1 MACSGSRAEMARR
14 NALKPLQRA
23 LRIAAALLS
32 SQYAYML
39 EYRAEI
45 ALWALSGVLPL
56 IMLAVW
62 QGSSGAAAAGFTPQ
76 DLGRYFLAAFVVRQ
90 FSVVWLIH
98 VFEEDALQGKLSPQ
112 LLQPLQPLWRYLAA
126 HVAEQATRVP
136 FVALMLAAVF
146 VLKPGLLW
154 LPSPGQLL
162 LGIVAIQAAF
172 VLRFLLQTLVA
183 MLCFWSERAAALD
196 RLLLIPYLFL
206 SGLVAPLESFPPAVR
221 QLALWTPFPAMVS
234 FPAKLLAG
242 ESVDVGAGFLNLALW
257 CAVLFP
263 LSRLLWRAGV
273 RRYSAMGA

>member
-1 MACSGSRAEMARR
+1 MARR

-76 DLGRYFLAAFVVRQ
+76 ALGRYFLAAFVVRQ

-206 SGLVAPLESFPPAVR
+206 SGLVAPLESFPPGVR

-242 ESVDVGAGFLNLALW
+242 EIVDVGAGFLNLALW
-257 CAVLFP
+257 CGVLFP

>member
-1 MACSGSRAEMARR
+1 
-14 NALKPLQRA
+14 
-23 LRIAAALLS
+23 
-32 SQYAYML
+32 
-39 EYRAEI
+39 
-45 ALWALSGVLPL
+45 
-56 IMLAVW
+56 
-62 QGSSGAAAAGFTPQ
+62 
-76 DLGRYFLAAFVVRQ
+76 
-90 FSVVWLIH
+90 
-98 VFEEDALQGKLSPQ
+98 

-146 VLKPGLLW
+146 VLKPDLLW

-162 LGIVAIQAAF
+162 LGIVAIQASF

-221 QLALWTPFPAMVS
+221 QLALCTPFPVMVS

-242 ESVDVGAGFLNLALW
+242 ESVDVGAGLLNLALW

>member
-1 MACSGSRAEMARR
+1 MAHS
-14 NALKPLQRA
+14 NTLKPVQRA

-62 QGSSGAAAAGFTPQ
+62 QGSAGAAATGLTPQ
-76 DLGRYFLAAFVVRQ
+76 GLGRYFLAAFVVRQ

-98 VFEEDALQGKLSPQ
+98 VFEEDALQGKLAPQ

-136 FVALMLAAVF
+136 FVALMLAG
-146 VLKPGLLW
+146 VLLLQPELLW

-162 LGIVAIQAAF
+162 LGIAAVQAAF
-172 VLRFLLQTLVA
+172 MLRFLLQTLVA

-196 RLLLIPYLFL
+196 RLL
-206 SGLVAPLESFPPAVR
+206 
-221 QLALWTPFPAMVS
+221 
-234 FPAKLLAG
+234 
-242 ESVDVGAGFLNLALW
+242 
-257 CAVLFP
+257 
-263 LSRLLWRAGV
+263 
-273 RRYSAMGA
+273 

>member
-1 MACSGSRAEMARR
+1 MARR
-14 NALKPLQRA
+14 SVLQSVQHA
-23 LRIAAALLS
+23 MRIAAALLS

-62 QGSSGAAAAGFTPQ
+62 QGSDGAAAAGLTPQ
-76 DLGRYFLAAFVVRQ
+76 GLGRYFLAAFVVRQ

-136 FVALMLAAVF
+136 FVALMLAGVV
-146 VLKPGLLW
+146 VLQPEWLW
-154 LPSPGQLL
+154 LPSLGQLL

-172 VLRFLLQTLVA
+172 VMRFLLQTLVA

-221 QLALWTPFPAMVS
+221 RLAECTPFPAMVS

-242 ESVDVGAGFLNLALW
+242 ESVDVGAGFLNIALW

>member
-1 MACSGSRAEMARR
+1 MAQRLRRYWRSLLCFWATSMEAE
-14 NALKPLQRA
+14 
-23 LRIAAALLS
+23 
-32 SQYAYML
+32 L
-39 EYRAEI
+39 EYQLNLVIE
-45 ALWALSGVLPL
+45 L
-56 IMLAVW
+56 LAVLGNLA
-62 QGSSGAAAAGFTPQ
+62 GSLFLLVLLAGPRGE
-76 DLGRYFLAAFVVRQ
+76 LGGWSWNSALVV
-90 FSVVWLIH
+90 
-98 VFEEDALQGKLSPQ
+98 
-112 LLQPLQPLWRYLAA
+112 
-126 HVAEQATRVP
+126 
-136 FVALMLAAVF
+136 
-146 VLKPGLLW
+146 
-154 LPSPGQLL
+154 

-221 QLALWTPFPAMVS
+221 RIAECTPFPAMVS